1 MKYKFIILLAFALFA
16 SLSVFAQSSM
26 TDDQVLKYVVTE
38 TQKGTSQQQIATE
51 LIKKGVTTAQIQRVR
66 QKAEALKKHAN
77 SGKKGNNETAEIRA
91 EETGLEHEEEEVIE
105 TSSQEVSG
113 LTEKE
118 QRQVFG
124 RNIFSSKKQT
134 FQSSPNLATPANY
147 VLGAGDH
154 LLINIWGTSQKSFE
168 TSITSDGYVVIEE
181 VGPIKLAGLTV
192 ERAKTALKTKLS
204 KFYNGCDIDFSVT
217 EVRSVQ
223 VQVMGE
229 VNNPG
234 TYTLSSMSSA
244 FNALYMAGGI
254 SKIGSLR
261 NIQIFRG
268 GKVVGAIDVYDYIL
282 NGKASDNIRLEDE
295 DIIIVGAY
303 NNLVQVK
310 GSVKR
315 PMWYELKTG
324 ETVSDLIKFAG
335 NFSGNAYT
343 KNLRVTRK
351 SGEEY
356 SVHTINA
363 ERINSFQL
371 ADEDIVEVDSIR
383 AMFNNR
389 VEVRGAVK
397 YPGQFE
403 LGENIKTVKQLILAA
418 EGLSEMAY
426 EGVAILHRENKDL
439 TIRIQNVDV
448 HGIMNGT
455 SPDMAL
461 ENNDILFVPNKSETL
476 SERTIDVKGEVVY
489 PGTYPFAENTN
500 IQDILL
506 QTGGLTE
513 AGSMARVDVY
523 RRIKNK
529 EAVKEDINISQS
541 FTFSIDE
548 TYAICQDTTFY
559 LQPYDVVIVRK
570 SPSYESQQKVSVQG
584 EINFKGEYTI
594 TNKNYRL
601 SDLIKAGGGLTDFAF
616 AKGARLSRAMTT
628 EEIEQQEMSNQ
639 IAQIQLYENSL
650 KEGKDLNLEV
660 AKTLYEIKTNK
671 QKRYPVAINLQK
683 ALEQQGSNY
692 DIVLRDGDIIT
703 IPALSNTIKISGEVM
718 SPVSLTYEEGKSLKY
733 YIKHAGG
740 YSENAARSRVYGI
753 QANGSVVKLSSY
765 SKSDI
770 QPGTEIVVPQKQARR
785 KLSTT
790 EIIGIGSGIAALASV
805 VVALL
810 NVTK

>member
-1 MKYKFIILLAFALFA
+1 
-16 SLSVFAQSSM
+16 
-26 TDDQVLKYVVTE
+26 
-38 TQKGTSQQQIATE
+38 
-51 LIKKGVTTAQIQRVR
+51 
-66 QKAEALKKHAN
+66 
-77 SGKKGNNETAEIRA
+77 
-91 EETGLEHEEEEVIE
+91 
-105 TSSQEVSG
+105 
-113 LTEKE
+113 
-118 QRQVFG
+118 
-124 RNIFSSKKQT
+124 
-134 FQSSPNLATPANY
+134 
-147 VLGAGDH
+147 
-154 LLINIWGTSQKSFE
+154 
-168 TSITSDGYVVIEE
+168 
-181 VGPIKLAGLTV
+181 
-192 ERAKTALKTKLS
+192 
-204 KFYNGCDIDFSVT
+204 
-217 EVRSVQ
+217 
-223 VQVMGE
+223 
-229 VNNPG
+229 
-234 TYTLSSMSSA
+234 
-244 FNALYMAGGI
+244 
-254 SKIGSLR
+254 
-261 NIQIFRG
+261 
-268 GKVVGAIDVYDYIL
+268 
-282 NGKASDNIRLEDE
+282 
-295 DIIIVGAY
+295 
-303 NNLVQVK
+303 
-310 GSVKR
+310 
-315 PMWYELKTG
+315 
-324 ETVSDLIKFAG
+324 
-335 NFSGNAYT
+335 
-343 KNLRVTRK
+343 
-351 SGEEY
+351 
-356 SVHTINA
+356 
-363 ERINSFQL
+363 
-371 ADEDIVEVDSIR
+371 
-383 AMFNNR
+383 
-389 VEVRGAVK
+389 
-397 YPGQFE
+397 
-403 LGENIKTVKQLILAA
+403 
-418 EGLSEMAY
+418 MAY

-448 HGIMNGT
+448 HGILNGT

-529 EAVKEDINISQS
+529 EAVKEDVNISQS

-570 SPSYESQQKVSVQG
+570 SPSYETQQKVSVQG

-616 AKGARLSRAMTT
+616 ANGARLSRAMTA

-703 IPALSNTIKISGEVM
+703 IPTLSNTIKISGEVM

>member
-1 MKYKFIILLAFALFA
+1 MKYRFIILLALALFA

-38 TQKGTSQQQIATE
+38 TQKGTSQQLIATE

-77 SGKKGNNETAEIRA
+77 SGKKENNETAEIRT
-91 EETGLEHEEEEVIE
+91 EETGLEHEEEVIE
-105 TSSQEVSG
+105 TSSQEVPG

-124 RNIFSSKKQT
+124 RNIFSSKKLT

-154 LLINIWGTSQKSFE
+154 LLINIWGTSQRSFE
-168 TSITSDGYVVIEE
+168 TSITSDGYVIIEE

-268 GKVVGAIDVYDYIL
+268 GKAIGSIDVYDYIL

-303 NNLVQVK
+303 NNLVQIK
-310 GSVKR
+310 GNVKR

-371 ADEDIVEVDSIR
+371 ADEDMVEVDSIR

-418 EGLSEMAY
+418 EGLSETAN

-448 HGIMNGT
+448 HGILNGT
-455 SPDMAL
+455 SPDIAL
-461 ENNDILFVPNKSETL
+461 ENNDVLFVPKKSETL

-523 RRIKNK
+523 RRIRNK
-529 EAVKEDINISQS
+529 ESVKEDINISQS

-548 TYAICQDTTFY
+548 AYAICQDTTFY

-570 SPSYESQQKVSVQG
+570 SPSYETQQKVSVQG

-616 AKGARLSRAMTT
+616 ANGARLSRAMTA

-753 QANGSVVKLSSY
+753 QANGSIVKLSSY

-790 EIIGIGSGIAALASV
+790 EVIGIGSGIAALASV